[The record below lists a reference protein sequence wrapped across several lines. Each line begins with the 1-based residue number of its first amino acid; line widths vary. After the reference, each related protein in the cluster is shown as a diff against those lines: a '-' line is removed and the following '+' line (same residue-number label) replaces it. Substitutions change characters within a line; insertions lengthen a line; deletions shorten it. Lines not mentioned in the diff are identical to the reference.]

1 MSMEFVELG
10 GFMLLYSNKD
20 LLVFGLVYIF
30 IFSSNSGFIA
40 KLEFVF
46 SEESIFE
53 KLCVLG
59 WLLEDD
65 DWSSK

>member
-10 GFMLLYSNKD
+10 GFMLLYSNND

-30 IFSSNSGFIA
+30 IFSSKSGFIA
-40 KLEFVF
+40 KFEFVF

-59 WLLEDD
+59 WLLDD
-65 DWSSK
+65 DWSSR